1 MLSPPLFLWLI
12 GIGVGGYASLRFHD
26 FGLSDANR
34 LNEKYTLRFGCLS
47 FGIGL
52 RLRTLCTLYN
62 GWS

>member
-52 RLRTLCTLYN
+52 RLRML
-62 GWS
+62 